1 MVDLAR
7 ARALELTVEAAVEPR
22 FLDAM
27 GHMNVAWYVHLFDRG
42 IWTFFERHGL
52 DARYLEATRRGMFAL
67 EETLRYYSELREG
80 DRLSVHTG
88 PLELRPKT
96 VRLL

>member
-1 MVDLAR
+1 MDEVAE

-42 IWTFFERHGL
+42 VWTFFERHGL
-52 DARYLEATRRGMFAL
+52 DEHYRQQANRGMFAL
-67 EETLRYYSELREG
+67 E
-80 DRLSVHTG
+80 
-88 PLELRPKT
+88 
-96 VRLL
+96 